1 MTLDL
6 TTLILVMAALS
17 LSSTLVLWLIWLIN
31 RQMPGVL
38 MWFVASVLNL
48 GAVAV
53 NLLSSLNALP
63 PGMGAWLSNCF
74 SLTGGL
80 LIMEATLRF
89 RFGLSVQRWR
99 ALLMLIP
106 VFVLMSWINRF
117 DASARYV
124 FHDSFMVGFGLVSAA
139 AMIWRPAG
147 IEEFRAN
154 VLAAVGQLTMVVALG
169 GRLLAALFS
178 DDAVTAGLTST
189 GTQWFLFA
197 AILFYINWSF
207 GLSVACYSRSR
218 REVMQLARE
227 DDLTGLP
234 NRRSLDE
241 RLQLSLADARRS
253 QETFAVIMMD
263 VNRFKRVNDELG
275 HRAGDQLLQALASRL
290 RQALREVDF
299 AGRLS
304 GDEFLVIVRG
314 AQAVNGLDKLVARL
328 QEMLEGRIEL
338 QDGIVDVK
346 VSMGVAQWPQD
357 SDTIDGLL
365 RMADARMYQ
374 QKHQQEQVSEFKT
387 REDMTLDEP
396 AALN

>member
-6 TTLILVMAALS
+6 TTLMLVMAALS

-31 RQMPGVL
+31 RQMPGVQ
-38 MWFVASVLNL
+38 MWFVASLISI
-48 GAVAV
+48 GSVAV
-53 NLLSSLNALP
+53 NLLSSLDALP
-63 PGMGAWLSNCF
+63 VGIGPWASNSLSL
-74 SLTGGL
+74 SSGL
-80 LIMEATLRF
+80 LITEATLRF
-89 RFGLSVQRWR
+89 RFGVSLRRWR
-99 ALLMLIP
+99 WLLLLIP
-106 VFVLMSWINRF
+106 LFVLMSWVNRF
-117 DASARYV
+117 DATARYI
-124 FHDSFMVGFGLVSAA
+124 FHDSFMVSFALVSAFAMLWRA
-139 AMIWRPAG
+139 AD

-154 VLAAVGQLTMVVALG
+154 LMAAVGQLTMAVALG

-178 DDAVTAGLTST
+178 NDAVTAGLTST

-241 RLQLSLADARRS
+241 RLQMSLADARRS

-275 HRAGDQLLQALASRL
+275 HRAGDQLLKVLASRL

-314 AQAVNGLDKLVARL
+314 TQAVNGLDTLVMRL
-328 QEMLEGRIEL
+328 REMLEGRIEL
-338 QDGIVDVK
+338 QDGRVEVK
-346 VSMGVAQWPQD
+346 VSMGVASWPAD

-365 RMADARMYQ
+365 RIADARMYQ
-374 QKHQQEQVSEFKT
+374 QKHQGKPAPASGTQA
-387 REDMTLDEP
+387 RAMLDEVAP
-396 AALN
+396 LH